1 MRAID
6 TATRL
11 CAVIGNP
18 VGHSLSP
25 AIHNAAFRALDLN
38 YVYLAFEVSDAGS
51 CLAGMRAMPS
61 FRGMSVTI
69 PHKLS
74 VIPYLDEI
82 EPLAEKVGSVNTI
95 ANDNGRLVGSTTDG
109 QGALRAFSAA
119 DVDLGG
125 RRVLFLGSGGA
136 VRAVAFAMAEDGGAE
151 SLRILGRTASKV
163 DALVGDLRT
172 KTNAQVDGGD
182 LVRDLAGAME
192 EHDVIVHGTPVGMDP
207 DGGGESCV
215 PRARLRSDHVVFD
228 MVYQPRETRLLL
240 DAKGAGCKTIPGIEM
255 LLQQAALQFETWTG
269 MSAPLDAMRAA
280 V

>member
-1 MRAID
+1 MRGID

-51 CLAGMRAMPS
+51 CLAGMRVTPS

-74 VIPYLDEI
+74 VIPHLDEI

-109 QGALRAFSAA
+109 QGTLRAFSAA
-119 DVDLGG
+119 DVNLEG

-151 SLRILGRTASKV
+151 SLRTRSATNWPVRSLCYPPS
-163 DALVGDLRT
+163 LR
-172 KTNAQVDGGD
+172 
-182 LVRDLAGAME
+182 
-192 EHDVIVHGTPVGMDP
+192 
-207 DGGGESCV
+207 
-215 PRARLRSDHVVFD
+215 
-228 MVYQPRETRLLL
+228 
-240 DAKGAGCKTIPGIEM
+240 
-255 LLQQAALQFETWTG
+255 
-269 MSAPLDAMRAA
+269 
-280 V
+280 